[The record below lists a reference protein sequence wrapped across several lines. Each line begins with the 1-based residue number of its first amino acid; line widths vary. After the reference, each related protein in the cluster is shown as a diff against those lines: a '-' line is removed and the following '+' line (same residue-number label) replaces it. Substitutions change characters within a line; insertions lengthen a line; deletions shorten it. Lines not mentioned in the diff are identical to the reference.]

1 MMDNGDQVKPV
12 LQALE
17 TMFELQLRSVRQLL
31 GEEEVRPSRRR
42 DGKRRS
48 SLVDCAVRILEQE
61 GRPLHLSDILELLR
75 QRFGRVT
82 DRDTLSS
89 ALAKKAR
96 AGVLLQKTAP
106 ATFALLRGHDHDRD
120 HRAVG

>member
-42 DGKRRS
+42 DGKRRR

-61 GRPLHLSDILELLR
+61 GRPLHLNEIVELLR

-106 ATFALLRGHDHDRD
+106 ATFALLERP
-120 HRAVG
+120 